1 MGRREGVA
9 QAVTTGVPVG
19 VVMAGHV
26 ADALNRLVPT
36 LRVTAAAAAAAA
48 VGVRQEDVPL
58 QSVTARL
65 APVGCVTRQS
75 VVCLFV
81 CLLETV
87 HYKVSYTF

>member
-1 MGRREGVA
+1 MGRRETVA

-26 ADALNRLVPT
+26 ADALNRLVPP
-36 LRVTAAAAAAAA
+36 LRVTAAAAAAAAAA

-81 CLLETV
+81 C
-87 HYKVSYTF
+87 

>member
-1 MGRREGVA
+1 MGGREGVA
-9 QAVTTGVPVG
+9 QPVTTGVPVG

-36 LRVTAAAAAAAA
+36 LRVTAAAAA

-81 CLLETV
+81 C
-87 HYKVSYTF
+87 